1 VTLTIGRVSF
11 ADPFNWNMSGDFVSA
26 DGIITGASLAV
37 VRALRQQLL
46 GHVNNRDEPVVPVTN
61 TTDSHIDGFYR
72 VLSAD
77 VNVAAGGHALFQY
90 PWSVQLQRVSDYA
103 APLIESRLL
112 ASAAIRDH
120 DHSIPNSRAYHALPS
135 AALHRSLGGTQTT
148 LASEEGDMKVAW
160 VATDGIGVT
169 IENLVDGKETYS
181 LVPADWYI
189 GASRV
194 ELDYA
199 DDGTF
204 RGVIGRQIQNLPG
217 EQRWRL
223 SNGIIRVT
231 LEDAS
236 DLILG
241 ISRWTGAA
249 WSTATEFYLGGSTP
263 ASPWDAPASM
273 AVLRN
278 GPDRVIARFGPVA
291 TGATAAHVDLTL
303 TRGMPWIEV
312 KFGSATGNV
321 ALNNFDYGAGRT
333 TTSAAA
339 VFTATGTEANLN
351 IAGIKAN
358 AADGDGFKWVV
369 ATVRTIETTELTEG
383 YIDAEVD
390 TSVDGQPIFML
401 GLSTD
406 TGTADHPTRPEGNV
420 LQFFAAQSE
429 TIRVVER

>member
-1 VTLTIGRVSF
+1 MSWQQNGDQVF
-11 ADPFNWNMSGDFVSA
+11 ASGVMDETTVYPL
-26 DGIITGASLAV
+26 I
-37 VRALRQQLL
+37 ALRQQLL
-46 GHVNNRDEPVVPVTN
+46 GHANNRDEPVVPVIASY
-61 TTDSHIDGFYR
+61 DSRIDGFYR
-72 VLSAD
+72 MRDAS
-77 VNVAAGGHALFQY
+77 VNIDQGGHALFHY
-90 PWSVQLQRVSDYA
+90 SWAASLERVSDFA

-112 ASAAIRDH
+112 APAAIRDH
-120 DHSIPNSRAYHALPS
+120 DHSIPNSRLYHALP
-135 AALHRSLGGTQTT
+135 ATALLRLPVPPVTT
-148 LASEEGDMKVAW
+148 LLSSEEGDIGVGW
-160 VATDGIGVT
+160 VASDSALP
-169 IENLVDGKETYS
+169 ERDQFVDGKATYT
-181 LVPADWYI
+181 LLPADWYD
-189 GASRV
+189 GAARI

-204 RGVIGRQIQNLPG
+204 RQAVGRQIENLPG

-249 WSTATEFYLGGSTP
+249 WSTPTEFYLGGTTP
-263 ASPWDAPASM
+263 AQVWDAPVSM

-278 GPDRVIARFGPVA
+278 GPDRVITRLGPVE
-291 TGATAAHVDLTL
+291 TGLTPAQVDLTL

-321 ALNNFDYGAGRT
+321 ALNSTDYGVGRT

-339 VFTATGTEANLN
+339 VFTVTGTEANLN
-351 IAGIKAN
+351 VAGIKAN
-358 AADGDGFKWVV
+358 AADGDGFKWV
-369 ATVRTIETTELTEG
+369 AASVRTLDQIELTEG
-383 YIDAEVD
+383 YISGEVD
-390 TSVDGQPIFML
+390 TSADGQPIFML

-406 TGTADHPTRPEGNV
+406 TGTADHPTRPEGNA
-420 LQFFAAQSE
+420 LQFLAAQSE

>member
-1 VTLTIGRVSF
+1 MSWQQNGDQVF
-11 ADPFNWNMSGDFVSA
+11 ASGVMDETTVYPL
-26 DGIITGASLAV
+26 I
-37 VRALRQQLL
+37 ALRQQLL
-46 GHVNNRDEPVVPVTN
+46 GHANNRDEPVVPVVASY
-61 TTDSHIDGFYR
+61 DSRIDGFYR
-72 VLSAD
+72 VRDAS
-77 VNVAAGGHALFQY
+77 VNIDQGGHALFHY
-90 PWSVQLQRVSDYA
+90 SWAASLERVSDFA

-112 ASAAIRDH
+112 APAAIRDH

-135 AALHRSLGGTQTT
+135 AALHRTLGGTQTT

-160 VATDGIGVT
+160 VATDGTGTT

-199 DDGTF
+199 DDATF

-217 EQRWRL
+217 EQRWRM

-249 WSTATEFYLGGSTP
+249 WSTATEFYLGGTTP
-263 ASPWDAPASM
+263 AQVWDAPVSM
-273 AVLRN
+273 SILRN

-291 TGATAAHVDLTL
+291 TGLVVAHVDLTL

-312 KFGSATGNV
+312 KFGSATGN
-321 ALNNFDYGAGRT
+321 APLSSTDYGVGRT

-339 VFTATGTEANLN
+339 AFTVTGTEANLN
-351 IAGIKAN
+351 VAGIKAN
-358 AADGDGFKWVV
+358 AADGDGFKWV
-369 ATVRTIETTELTEG
+369 AASVRTLDQIELTEG
-383 YIDAEVD
+383 YISGEVN
-390 TSVDGQPIFML
+390 TFTDGQPIFML

-406 TGTADHPTRPEGNV
+406 TGTADHPTRPEGNA
-420 LQFFAAQSE
+420 LQFLAAQSE